1 MRKRGLKSF
10 VTKEKETDKN
20 GAYLHL
26 RTLLLLASAFASL
39 LVAIPTLAG
48 SASPDS
54 GIVGTVPYHADDLA
68 AVQKDI
74 DSTMEELLNPSMAEY
89 HKSISG
95 RIDSDRALLVDMQNQ
110 CVRVFDPQSMVPVAY
125 SWTGFQNAAY
135 SPGFGPGACLDE
147 RFPSGF
153 MKRVAAASCS
163 KGGEFRLPLAPGRY
177 AVSVGASLAGSGE
190 RKWWQIVE
198 VKPLEWLKLLPAS
211 DQFRKTCNSSSDC
224 STNHICR
231 SPRKFSARDGRPLE
245 FSSKEGGMCEPTC
258 NADKDCYYGTVC
270 RVDGSEVPVA
280 NACKETV
287 RTPPPR
293 YSSGVQGTV
302 GFPAGVH
309 GDTEPALPVEEFLCV
324 KGFPE
329 GSSYMV
335 ACAACQDSDGAFVLP
350 LPPGRYNL
358 EFDMQR
364 PNRDRRSV
372 DVSPGKWVQIH
383 TPESVKN

>member
-1 MRKRGLKSF
+1 
-10 VTKEKETDKN
+10 
-20 GAYLHL
+20 
-26 RTLLLLASAFASL
+26 
-39 LVAIPTLAG
+39 
-48 SASPDS
+48 
-54 GIVGTVPYHADDLA
+54 
-68 AVQKDI
+68 
-74 DSTMEELLNPSMAEY
+74 
-89 HKSISG
+89 
-95 RIDSDRALLVDMQNQ
+95 
-110 CVRVFDPQSMVPVAY
+110 
-125 SWTGFQNAAY
+125 
-135 SPGFGPGACLDE
+135 
-147 RFPSGF
+147 
-153 MKRVAAASCS
+153 
-163 KGGEFRLPLAPGRY
+163 LPLAPGRY

-302 GFPAGVH
+302 GFLQGSMATQSPHFRLKSFCALKDFLRAAH
-309 GDTEPALPVEEFLCV
+309 TWLPVQHAKIPMERLCFRCRPAVTILNLTCSGRTVTADRSTFLRGS
-324 KGFPE
+324 GFK
-329 GSSYMV
+329 SI
-335 ACAACQDSDGAFVLP
+335 
-350 LPPGRYNL
+350 
-358 EFDMQR
+358 R
-364 PNRDRRSV
+364 PN
-372 DVSPGKWVQIH
+372 P
-383 TPESVKN
+383 